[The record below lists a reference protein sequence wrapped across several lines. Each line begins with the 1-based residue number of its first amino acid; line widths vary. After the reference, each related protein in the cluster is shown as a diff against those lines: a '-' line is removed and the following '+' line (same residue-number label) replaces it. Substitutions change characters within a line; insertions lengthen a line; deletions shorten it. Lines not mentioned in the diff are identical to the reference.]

1 MIVMPRKYLFSY
13 KNRYIWDVAIKCIS
27 HDNQQREQIWPKIHN
42 SPKGELRGNH

>member
-1 MIVMPRKYLFSY
+1 MIVSRKYLVSY
-13 KNRYIWDVAIKCIS
+13 KIKHISDVTIKCIS